1 MCKPQNKYI
10 KIIYALL
17 LSLLTINVFAQNNA
31 LQSSK
36 TETEKWREDLRFMA
50 EEMPKRHKNLFHNIT
65 REQFNAAVKSLDSRL
80 PRLSRNQIVVEMARI
95 VAMIGDGHTNLY
107 PTRDPKVGFR
117 VLPVKLYLFSD
128 GLFVRSA
135 KKEFANLVGARVIKI
150 GDYTAEQAVSK
161 VGEIIGQDNEMDT
174 KFFAPH
180 LLVMPEVLQALDMS
194 GNTETASFI
203 LEKDGKR
210 QTVTLN
216 QTDPAEMMA
225 GDTDM
230 TWVSKE
236 GWVDMRGTVSKA
248 PAFWLKN
255 PADKFWFEMLPDKQ
269 TLYVQLNQ
277 ITNKEDETLAGFSRR
292 LAAFIDANSVEKLV
306 LDLRLNRGG
315 NGTLLLPLVATLV
328 KSKINKPN
336 KFFTIIGRSTFS
348 AAQFLVNNLER
359 YTDTIFVGEPSGSK
373 GNIYGDSRRIYMP
386 NSGITVRTSIYYWQ
400 DWHPLDTREWTA
412 PHLTAELSSEDYR
425 ANVDPALKLIT
436 NYIQQ
441 TSLSDLLKEAFAKN
455 DVTLARKTFQQY
467 RSNPI
472 NKYRHLQDE
481 LFTLTDALLRA
492 KQTEQALEV
501 LKMNAEAN
509 PQSIFAYMAL
519 GDVYAFKGDKMLARQ
534 AYEKALEL
542 NPRNIDG
549 IDKLKALN
557 QK

>member
-1 MCKPQNKYI
+1 MDKSKNKYLL
-10 KIIYALL
+10 IICALI
-17 LSLLTINVFAQNNA
+17 LSLLTITAFAQNNT
-31 LQSSK
+31 LHSPK
-36 TETEKWREDLRFMA
+36 TETEKWREDLNFLA

-65 REQFNAAVKSLDSRL
+65 REQFNAAVKGLDSRL
-80 PRLSRNQIVVEMARI
+80 PQLSRNQIIVEMARI

-128 GLFVRSA
+128 GLFVRAA
-135 KKEFANLVGARVIKI
+135 KKEFASLVGARVVMI

-161 VGEIIGQDNEMDT
+161 VGKIIGQDNEMGA

-180 LLVMPEVLQALDMS
+180 LLVMPGVLQALDMS
-194 GNTETASFI
+194 GSTESASFMV
-203 LEKDGKR
+203 EKDGKR
-210 QTVTLN
+210 QTVMLT

-230 TWVSKE
+230 TWLMKE
-236 GWVDMRGTVSKA
+236 GWVDMRGAASNA
-248 PAFWLKN
+248 AAFWLKN

-277 ITNKEDETLAGFSRR
+277 VTNKEDETLADFSRR
-292 LAAFIDANSVEKLV
+292 LAAFIEANPVEKLV

-315 NGTLLLPLVATLV
+315 NGTLLPPLVAALV

-336 KFFTIIGRSTFS
+336 KFFTLIGRSTFS

-359 YTDTIFVGEPSGSK
+359 YSNTIFVGEPSGSK

-425 ANVDPALKLIT
+425 ANVDPALRLIT
-436 NYIQQ
+436 NHIAQK
-441 TSLSDLLKEAFAKN
+441 SLSDSLKEAFAKN
-455 DVTLARKTFQQY
+455 DVTLARKTFDQY

-481 LFTLTDALLRA
+481 LFPLTDTLLRT
-492 KQTEQALEV
+492 KQNDFAIEV

-509 PQSIFAYMAL
+509 PRSIFAFMAL

-549 IDKLKALN
+549 IDKLKALT
-557 QK
+557 K

>member
-1 MCKPQNKYI
+1 
-10 KIIYALL
+10 
-17 LSLLTINVFAQNNA
+17 
-31 LQSSK
+31 
-36 TETEKWREDLRFMA
+36 
-50 EEMPKRHKNLFHNIT
+50 
-65 REQFNAAVKSLDSRL
+65 
-80 PRLSRNQIVVEMARI
+80 
-95 VAMIGDGHTNLY
+95 
-107 PTRDPKVGFR
+107 
-117 VLPVKLYLFSD
+117 
-128 GLFVRSA
+128 VRAA
-135 KKEFANLVGARVIKI
+135 KKEFANLVGARVVKI

-161 VGEIIGQDNEMDT
+161 VGKIIGQDNEMDA

-194 GNTETASFI
+194 GNTKSASFI
-203 LEKDGKR
+203 IEKDGKR
-210 QTVTLN
+210 QTVTLT

-236 GWVDMRGTVSKA
+236 GWVDMRGALSNA
-248 PAFWLKN
+248 PVLWLKN
-255 PADKFWFEMLPDKQ
+255 PANKFWFEMLPDKQ

-277 ITNKEDETLAGFSRR
+277 VTNKEDETLADFSRR
-292 LAAFIDANSVEKLV
+292 LAAFIDANPVEKLV

-315 NGTLLLPLVATLV
+315 NGTLLPPLVAALV

-373 GNIYGDSRRIYMP
+373 GNSYGDSRRIYMP

-425 ANVDPALKLIT
+425 ASVDPALRLIT
-436 NYIQQ
+436 NYIPQK
-441 TSLSDLLKEAFAKN
+441 SLSDSLKETFAKN
-455 DVTLARKTFQQY
+455 DVTLARETFHQY
-467 RSNPI
+467 RSKPI
-472 NKYRHLQDE
+472 NKYRYLQDE
-481 LFTLTDALLRA
+481 LFTLTDTLLWT
-492 KQTEQALEV
+492 KQIEYALEV

-509 PQSIFAYMAL
+509 PRSIFAFMAL

-542 NPRNIDG
+542 NPRNIEG